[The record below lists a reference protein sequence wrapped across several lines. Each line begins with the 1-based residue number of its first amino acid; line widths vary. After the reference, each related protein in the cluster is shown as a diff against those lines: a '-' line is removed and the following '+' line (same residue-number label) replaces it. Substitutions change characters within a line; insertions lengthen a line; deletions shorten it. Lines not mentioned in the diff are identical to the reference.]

1 MTTQIIKNTF
11 QISGMSCTNC
21 AKKIER
27 KVSELPHVIFA
38 QVNLLSEKMYVE
50 YEENLSETEIEQ
62 AVQEVGYQI
71 VHTLYEKEK
80 ADNQMRN
87 RVLWSIL
94 FTLPLLYLAM
104 GHMFNFPL
112 PHLFHDDKVMV
123 SVQLLLSIPII
134 LLNKD
139 YYRHGFK
146 NLIERDPNMDSL
158 VALGTSAAFL
168 QGIVATFL
176 IFNHYKVD
184 IYFESGAIILTLIT
198 IGKYFEHLS
207 KQKTTIMIKS
217 LLNLSSNTAVK
228 VINGDYKEVPIDIV
242 NVGDVLVSK
251 IGDKIVLDG
260 EIVEGKSQID
270 ESMLTGESLPITK
283 TVGDNVIGGTINLSN
298 VIYYRVNKVG
308 KDTTLNQMV
317 ALMEEAS
324 QSKMSLVQLTDRIA
338 KVFVPII
345 IFLAILS
352 SLVWLIVSK
361 DIVFSSNILIAVLII
376 ACPCALGLAIP
387 TAVMVF
393 TGRAAK
399 QGIMIKQGSALE
411 QLKEVDTIILDKT
424 GTITQGKPTVESI
437 FIPSQKE
444 EIIALIASLENKS
457 NHPLAKA
464 VVTYAK
470 NEKINLKTVEMFE
483 VVDGIGVRG
492 VVDKK
497 QVAIGNKKI
506 WPNETEYDKQYDQFV
521 SQGKIPLFIVV
532 DNQLVGMII
541 IFDLIKEKS
550 VNAIRELQKRNID
563 VIMVT
568 GDNEKTATYIA
579 NQVGISQVIAQ
590 VLPQDKANIVKDLQ
604 NQGKKVV
611 MVGDGINDSIALS
624 QAMVGIAIG
633 NGIDVAMES
642 ADIVLMKQ
650 ELNDIIT
657 AIDISYQTVRL
668 IKQNLFWAFIYNII
682 GVPLAMGVFFAPF
695 GWLLNPIFS
704 GLAMS
709 FSSISVVLNALRYTV
724 RK

>member
-324 QSKMSLVQLTDRIA
+324 QSKMSLVKLTDRIA

-437 FIPSQKE
+437 FIPNQKE

-464 VVTYAK
+464 VVAYAK

-492 VVDKK
+492 VVDNK

-506 WPNETEYDKQYDQFV
+506 WPNETEYDKKYDQFV

-532 DNQLVGMII
+532 DNQLGGMII